1 MYDDFRRAIEDLSK
15 LADKDRQ
22 YATLWLVLWC
32 LLAILR
38 YAVTGVVVFAIGR
51 RIVGAFAMAL
61 KESQPREPGK

>member
-15 LADKDRQ
+15 LSETDRQ

-32 LLAILR
+32 VLVIVR
-38 YAVTGVVVFAIGR
+38 YAITGVVVFAIGR

-61 KESQPREPGK
+61 KESQTKEPGK